1 MRFNYRKIVIVLTII
16 LTVVIIIGSLYV
28 LQKISVAYGIIS
40 LRPTSLF
47 TKAYVRC
54 RLPQIIS
61 FMQLIESF
69 FQPLFIATLVEVIL
83 ILVLMISNIIS
94 KCQAMMGA
102 TILCFLYL
110 ILIIYYEMTFFYCI
124 HGA

>member
-16 LTVVIIIGSLYV
+16 LAVVIMIGDLYV
-28 LQKISVAYGIIS
+28 LKKISAADGILS
-40 LRPTSLF
+40 LGSTSRF
-47 TKAYVRC
+47 IIAYVRC
-54 RLPQIIS
+54 KLPQIIS
-61 FMQLIESF
+61 FMPLIESF

-102 TILCFLYL
+102 TILCFLYV
-110 ILIIYYEMTFFYCI
+110 ILIIYYELTFFYCI

>member
-1 MRFNYRKIVIVLTII
+1 MFTI
-16 LTVVIIIGSLYV
+16 
-28 LQKISVAYGIIS
+28 
-40 LRPTSLF
+40 
-47 TKAYVRC
+47 AYVRC
-54 RLPQIIS
+54 KFPQIIS

-102 TILCFLYL
+102 TILCFLYV
-110 ILIIYYEMTFFYCI
+110 ILIIYYEITFSYCI
-124 HGA
+124 YGT